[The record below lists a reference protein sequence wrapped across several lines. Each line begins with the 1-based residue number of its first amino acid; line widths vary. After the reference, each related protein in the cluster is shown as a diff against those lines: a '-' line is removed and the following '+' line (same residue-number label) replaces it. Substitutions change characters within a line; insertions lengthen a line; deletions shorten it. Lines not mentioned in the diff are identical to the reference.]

1 VYDSTQYVGQ
11 SGWFV
16 VGGTSAGAPQWAALA
31 AIANGLRSSPLGG
44 VNGALYA
51 LPATDFRDIGAP
63 APAAPGYDTVT
74 GLGSPFADL
83 LVLALAP
90 SQAGGLSFSSQALT
104 TTAGTASGPI
114 KIGLSGAP
122 TADLAVM
129 FKSSSAAGS
138 FATSTS
144 GPWSSTLSVTVPAGN
159 LSTPN
164 VYYEDTKAGSPTVT
178 ASASGYGSANQAQT
192 IAAGPLASL
201 SVTPGSATVPVGA
214 TQRYTANGAD
224 TYGNAVTVTPSWS
237 TSPAL
242 GSFSP
247 NPGSTSTFTASTPG
261 SGTVTATVGS
271 LTATSTLAVVTTPTV
286 RVSSVT
292 YANLGLF
299 GILQTTIALAN
310 GGGQPVSG
318 ASVSIL
324 IYRNGTPYATGSSS
338 TASTGKV
345 TFSSLFTPAGCYS
358 TTVTK
363 LTATGY
369 TWDGTTPAN
378 QFCK

>member
-1 VYDSTQYVGQ
+1 
-11 SGWFV
+11 
-16 VGGTSAGAPQWAALA
+16 GGGGRAC
-31 AIANGLRSSPLGG
+31 GG
-44 VNGALYA
+44 VGV
-51 LPATDFRDIGAP
+51 DDGK
-63 APAAPGYDTVT
+63 V
-74 GLGSPFADL
+74 
-83 LVLALAP
+83 
-90 SQAGGLSFSSQALT
+90 
-104 TTAGTASGPI
+104 
-114 KIGLSGAP
+114 
-122 TADLAVM
+122 
-129 FKSSSAAGS
+129 
-138 FATSTS
+138 STR
-144 GPWSSTLSVTVPAGN
+144 
-159 LSTPN
+159 N

-214 TQRYTANGAD
+214 TLRYTPNGAD

-292 YANLGLF
+292 YANLCLF
-299 GILQTTIALAN
+299 GPLPTTTTLAT

-318 ASVSIL
+318 ASVWIL

-369 TWDGTTPAN
+369 TWDG
-378 QFCK
+378 